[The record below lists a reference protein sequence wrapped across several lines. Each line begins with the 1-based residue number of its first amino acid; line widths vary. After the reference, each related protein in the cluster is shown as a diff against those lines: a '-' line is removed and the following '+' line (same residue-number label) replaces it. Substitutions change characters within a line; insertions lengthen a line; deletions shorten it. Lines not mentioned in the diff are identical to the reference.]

1 MSTNPKLEAIGVKAA
16 ELFQASMREA
26 ANDILQAWDVAVEE
40 AQANDKNPI
49 LAVGFTL
56 KLDLGSNRLET
67 ALGFSVRRKF
77 ECSAEI
83 PDPNQPDLPLE
94 GSKVSIQTGDGPPI
108 EVYEVSKAASK
119 KAAKKKRPSHE
130 QN

>member
-1 MSTNPKLEAIGVKAA
+1 MSTNAKLEAIGAKAA
-16 ELFQASMREA
+16 ELLQASMREA
-26 ANDILQAWDVAVEE
+26 ADDILQAWDVAVEE
-40 AQANDKNPI
+40 AQANDKDPI

-83 PDPNQPDLPLE
+83 PDPNQPDLPME
-94 GSKVSIQTGDGPPI
+94 PKVTVQTGEGPPL
-108 EVYEVSKAASK
+108 ELAHAAFK
-119 KAAKKKRPSHE
+119 KAAAGKKRRSHE

>member
-1 MSTNPKLEAIGVKAA
+1 VSTNAKLEAIGAKAA

-40 AQANDKNPI
+40 AQANDKDPI

-83 PDPNQPDLPLE
+83 PDPNQPDLPME
-94 GSKVSIQTGDGPPI
+94 PTVTIQTGDGPP
-108 EVYEVSKAASK
+108 VSAPLSTFKQAVQK
-119 KAAKKKRPSHE
+119 AKKRRSHD